1 MSQFTDYDILFV
13 RDNCF
18 NNYCQNVKK
27 NRKKTTLSYSVFP
40 SKSSVRRSAGGLTV
54 ERVGA
59 KPTATT
65 AAVADY
71 CVEEIV
77 GEVGG
82 RCQLKQERRV
92 YGNRCDVPARLSRTT
107 NRCDVD

>member
-1 MSQFTDYDILFV
+1 MIFFLFEITV
-13 RDNCF
+13 LTIIA
-18 NNYCQNVKK
+18 KML
-27 NRKKTTLSYSVFP
+27 KKTEKNNIIIFRISV
-40 SKSSVRRSAGGLTV
+40 KEQCETQCGRSDGRA
-54 ERVGA
+54 RIGA

-92 YGNRCDVPARLSRTT
+92 NGNRCDVPARLSRTT

>member
-40 SKSSVRRSAGGLTV
+40 SKSSVRRSVGGLTV
-54 ERVGA
+54 DRFWLNQ
-59 KPTATT
+59 
-65 AAVADY
+65 DIIY
-71 CVEEIV
+71 NFRSEIHGTGSWNEITV
-77 GEVGG
+77 KSS
-82 RCQLKQERRV
+82 L
-92 YGNRCDVPARLSRTT
+92 LSRAK
-107 NRCDVD
+107 RLLPAPVFFLRLRLRHQLGLV